1 MDDYQKEYLN
11 ADLVKLNLEKIFED
25 NIFSFNL
32 YVT

>member
-11 ADLVKLNLEKIFED
+11 ADLVKLKEKFED
-25 NIFSFNL
+25 NRVSFNL